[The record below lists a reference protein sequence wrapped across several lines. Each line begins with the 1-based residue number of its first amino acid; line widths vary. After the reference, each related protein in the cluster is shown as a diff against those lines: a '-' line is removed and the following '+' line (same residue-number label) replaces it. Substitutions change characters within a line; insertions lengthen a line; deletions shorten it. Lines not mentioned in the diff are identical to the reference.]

1 MLAST
6 LSFWPSLPPRP
17 ATPLCFLPGSKPL
30 IVFSSHVH
38 FTVAERSVL
47 SCCLFAFVSFVP
59 CVLAYPGHHSYL
71 DTISMTLVS
80 CLGDLHYDLKK
91 CFGTRDQSLKTI
103 TRLLKSLSRR
113 VKDGNLPRKGSQWCF
128 KK

>member
-6 LSFWPSLPPRP
+6 LSFWLPLHHPP
-17 ATPLCFLPGSKPL
+17 PQLLAQFQAIDCF
-30 IVFSSHVH
+30 FSRVH
-38 FTVAERSVL
+38 FTVAERFVL

-80 CLGDLHYDLKK
+80 CLGDPQYDLKK

-103 TRLLKSLSRR
+103 ITLLLKSLSRR
-113 VKDGNLPRKGSQWCF
+113 VKDGNLPRKGSQW
-128 KK
+128 